1 MTTVLL
7 IFSFK
12 APPDT
17 SHLLGTAERA
27 KETNDLSPTSAPTA
41 AAPAHQPQLLWE
53 RPARFCHYIII
64 IINTIFKKQ
73 VLLVELNATR
83 LVLH

>member
-1 MTTVLL
+1 MTILPL
-7 IFSFK
+7 IFSFQ

-41 AAPAHQPQLLWE
+41 AVPAH
-53 RPARFCHYIII
+53 
-64 IINTIFKKQ
+64 
-73 VLLVELNATR
+73 
-83 LVLH
+83 

>member
-12 APPDT
+12 APDT

-53 RPARFCHYIII
+53 LPAGFCHYIII